1 MDRANLIKIGTKY
14 LTSDGTITGLRCL
27 TEIDGLHL
35 LLFSNIGPIRKAVSG
50 KPRKFHLENL
60 GQGVD
65 LIIRTPRMDTDRR
78 DEIVGQLDV
87 ASGTVN
93 MTISGPSGT
102 FDLDVIPGDPV
113 LTHSGKTRTSR
124 IYEVSI
130 AVTVDSIN

>member
-1 MDRANLIKIGTKY
+1 MDRSNLIKIGSKY
-14 LTSDGTITGLRCL
+14 LTSDGTNTGLRCL

-35 LLFSNIGPIRKAVSG
+35 LLFDNIGPIRKSVSG

-60 GQGVD
+60 GHGID

-78 DEIVGQLDV
+78 DEIVGELDV

-102 FDLDVIPGDPV
+102 FDLDILPGDPS
-113 LTHSGKTRTSR
+113 LTHSGKTRTDR
-124 IYEVSI
+124 IYDVVI
-130 AVTVDSIN
+130 NVTVDSIN